1 VVVSETKAY
10 SLFAA
15 SRHRTFLAGLLLVV
29 ATLAVYNSAAKHP
42 FVNYDD
48 NRYVTENTHVRDG
61 LQWST
66 VRWAFATTEQANW
79 HPLTWLSHA
88 LDCQLFQLNPAGH
101 HYVNIL
107 FHALDV
113 VLLYLVF
120 GWSTGAWGRSA
131 VVAGLFALHP
141 IQVESVAWVSERKN
155 LLSLAFFLLAL
166 AAYKRY
172 AIGPSLKRYI
182 VVALLFAGG
191 LMAKPQVIT
200 FPCVLLLWDY
210 WPLNRLA
217 EIKPAACLRLLAEKI
232 PLFVLSGA
240 SALITIVAQRS
251 GGAMAGI
258 SDYSFVYRV
267 GNAAV
272 AYLRYFGKAIW
283 PSRLAPFYP
292 YQPVTPLKLVA
303 ALLVVGITTVI
314 VLRFRERRYL
324 VVGCLWFLGTLVP
337 MIGLVQ
343 VGDQAMADR
352 YAYLPFIGLFLMAA
366 WGMADIAEQF
376 RVPARS
382 LAVVAFLVPICLAAA
397 TYRQLG
403 YWRDNLAL
411 WTRTLEVT
419 RNNYVAEDN
428 LAGALIM
435 AGHFDEAIPH
445 FREAA
450 RINPRDGNANL
461 NLGAYEQQQGNFRR
475 AIEHYQV
482 VVHSIEEPQ
491 LLSLAFSN
499 MGFAFRGLR
508 DAASARQ
515 SFEASVRAET
525 GNAKA
530 WLGLGLVAQ
539 QAGDYSGA
547 AASFAHA
554 MAIQPSDFGYL
565 LLSQSLEKSGRGTEA
580 RAALEEAQRLSKN
593 FQQTEDVVRNLL
605 AN

>member
-1 VVVSETKAY
+1 MENETNPRP
-10 SLFAA
+10 LFGA
-15 SRHRTFLAGLLLVV
+15 SNHRVLITCLFLAVG
-29 ATLAVYNSAAKHP
+29 TLAVYNSAAKHP
-42 FVNYDD
+42 FLNYDD
-48 NRYVTENTHVRDG
+48 DRYVTANTHVRAG

-66 VRWAFATTEQANW
+66 VRWAFASTEQANW

-88 LDCQLFQLNPAGH
+88 LDYQLFQLNPAGH

-107 FHALDV
+107 FHVLNA
-113 VLLYLVF
+113 VLLYLVLV
-120 GWSTGAWGRSA
+120 WSTGARGRSA
-131 VVAGLFALHP
+131 VVAALFALHP

-155 LLSLAFFLLAL
+155 LLSLTFFLLAL
-166 AAYKRY
+166 AAYRQYAVAPLLRRY
-172 AIGPSLKRYI
+172 L
-182 VVALLFAGG
+182 VVASLFAGG
-191 LMAKPQVIT
+191 LMTKPQVIT

-217 EIKPAACLRLLAEKI
+217 EVRPSTCVKLLAEKI

-251 GGAMAGI
+251 GGAMAGT
-258 SDYSFVYRV
+258 SDYSLLYRM

-272 AYLRYFGKAIW
+272 AYLLYLEKAVW
-283 PSRLAPFYP
+283 PSKLAPFYP
-292 YQPVTPLKLVA
+292 YLPITALQLVG
-303 ALLVVGITTVI
+303 ALLVLGGITAI

-324 VVGCLWFLGTLVP
+324 LVGWMWFLGTLVP

-352 YAYLPFIGLFLMAA
+352 YAYLPFIGLFLMIA
-366 WGMADIAEQF
+366 WGVADLGERF
-376 RVPARS
+376 RVPS
-382 LAVVAFLVPICLAAA
+382 GSIPVVALSILAILAAA
-397 TYRQLG
+397 TYRQLH
-403 YWRDNLAL
+403 YWQDNLVL
-411 WTRTLEVT
+411 WTRTLDVT

-435 AGHFDEAIPH
+435 AGRFEEAIPH

-450 RINPRDGNANL
+450 RINPRDGSANL

-491 LLSLAFSN
+491 LLSLTFSN

-508 DAASARQ
+508 DEASARQ

-525 GNAKA
+525 GNAKG

-539 QAGDYSGA
+539 QEGDYSVA
-547 AASFAHA
+547 AASYAHA
-554 MAIQPSDFGYL
+554 TAIQPSDFGYL
-565 LLSQSLEKSGRGTEA
+565 LLSQSLEKSGRGAEA

-593 FQQTEDVVRNLL
+593 FQQTEEVVRNLL